1 MMESIRSFLG
11 LFDWSMLG
19 YMGIRAAAVLF
30 CIMVHEVCHGLLA
43 YALGDPT
50 AKNRGRLTFNPLRH
64 ISLLGFLMMLTVRVG
79 WAKPVPI
86 DLRYFRHPKWG
97 MALTALAGPASNFVL
112 ALLALLIAAPLR
124 GVLPEFLLLFFMET
138 ALLSIGLGLFN
149 LIPIPP
155 LDGSR
160 VLAAF
165 LPDRLYYGL
174 MRYERYFMILIV
186 VVMYMGFLSTQLS
199 YALFTVLGNFCSLAG
214 FPAALFVR
222 YLNLGV
228 L

>member
-1 MMESIRSFLG
+1 MMDMIQKFLDM
-11 LFDWSMLG
+11 FDWPMLG

-50 AKNRGRLTFNPLRH
+50 AKNRGRLSFNPLRH

-86 DLRYFRHPKWG
+86 DLRYFKHPKWG
-97 MALTALAGPASNFVL
+97 MALTALAGPASNFILAFL
-112 ALLALLIAAPLR
+112 ALLVAAPLR
-124 GVLPEFLLLFFMET
+124 GVLPEYVLLFFMET

-160 VLAAF
+160 VLSAF

-174 MRYERYFMILIV
+174 MRYERYFIILLV
-186 VVMYMGFLSTQLS
+186 VVMYMGLLSTQLS
-199 YALFTVLGNFCSLAG
+199 YALFTVLGNFCSLTG
-214 FPAALFVR
+214 FPSGLYVH